1 MGTTRRW
8 NSCSKTLDE
17 VLLTGM
23 AQDVVLE
30 DPRYVHRMELV
41 VLLQGPFHDELD
53 VFALDQVL
61 VAILEN
67 SRGTPRANADRRKVD
82 ENVLVLVFSIQH
94 MDEPKTLFLVE
105 PLYIADRARRRDVV
119 C

>member
-1 MGTTRRW
+1 MGTTGRCQA
-8 NSCSKTLDE
+8 CSKTLDQ

-23 AQDVVLE
+23 AENVVLE
-30 DPRYVHRMELV
+30 DPCYVHRMELV
-41 VLLQGPFHDELD
+41 VLLQGTFHDELD

-67 SRGTPRANADRRKVD
+67 SSGIPRADTDRRKVD
-82 ENVLVLVFSIQH
+82 ENVLVLVLSIQH
-94 MDEPKTLFLVE
+94 MDEPKPLFLVE
-105 PLYIADRARRRDVV
+105 PLDVPDGARRRDVV